1 MQLAVHSGLI
11 NSETVGKQ
19 VGSMANESALDEVVA
34 VGGVIT
40 DHHPIDFY
48 SLGLAGCIDR
58 LTGPLRQQ
66 GTAVRW
72 DTPHWGIEIP
82 SDCASLLYQAAREAL
97 SNALKYPEASELTV
111 QLAAVGHGVRLVVS
125 DDGMGFDSQLALSG
139 RHHGYGLRLMSVAVH
154 EAGGTVQVTSTP
166 GQGTTVTVT
175 LPLD

>member
-1 MQLAVHSGLI
+1 MG
-11 NSETVGKQ
+11 NRP
-19 VGSMANESALDEVVA
+19 ALEEVDA

-40 DHHPIDFY
+40 DHHPLDFH

-82 SDCASLLYQAAREAL
+82 ADCASLLYQSAREAL
-97 SNALKYPEASELTV
+97 SNAYKYSDASELSL

-125 DDGMGFDSQLALSG
+125 DDGSGFDSRLAVSG

-154 EAGGTVQVTSTP
+154 EAGGTVDIRSEP
-166 GQGTTVTVT
+166 GQGTTITVT

>member
-1 MQLAVHSGLI
+1 
-11 NSETVGKQ
+11 
-19 VGSMANESALDEVVA
+19 MANESALDEVVA
-34 VGGVIT
+34 VEGVIT

-82 SDCASLLYQAAREAL
+82 AGSASLLYQSAREAL
-97 SNALKYPEASELTV
+97 SNAFKYSAAHTLTI
-111 QLAAVGHGVRLVVS
+111 QLAAVDHGIRLVVA
-125 DDGMGFDSQLALSG
+125 DDGTGFDSSLATCG
-139 RHHGYGLRLMSVAVH
+139 RHHGYGLRLMAVAVQ
-154 EAGGTVQVTSTP
+154 EAGGAVDISASPGRGTS
-166 GQGTTVTVT
+166 VTVT